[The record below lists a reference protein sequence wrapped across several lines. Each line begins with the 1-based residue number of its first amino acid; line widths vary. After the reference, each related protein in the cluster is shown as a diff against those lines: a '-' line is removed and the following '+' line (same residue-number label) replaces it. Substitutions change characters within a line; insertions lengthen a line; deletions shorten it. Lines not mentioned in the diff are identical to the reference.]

1 LEVAISI
8 FVWQLISN
16 DQRLGQII
24 TAELSFRNLV
34 GILSSIFKYRNNNQ
48 ELIEELNKLLDQ
60 AIQAE
65 EQRNLIIH
73 SNWAVGSSQD
83 TISRYKTTA
92 KKSKGYSFQF
102 EQISGED
109 LDKISQKICDVAV
122 EIQLFMINIMSPK

>member
-48 ELIEELNKLLDQ
+48 ELIEELNKLLDR

-83 TISRYKTTA
+83 TISRYKTRP
-92 KKSKGYSFQF
+92 KN
-102 EQISGED
+102 
-109 LDKISQKICDVAV
+109 QKDIHFN
-122 EIQLFMINIMSPK
+122 LNK